1 MNKKKLKKILKRIE
15 DQQKNIEN
23 LNHQQRWMLNII
35 MKKYNISDVVE

>member
-35 MKKYNISDVVE
+35 MKKYNIPDVVE

>member
-1 MNKKKLKKILKRIE
+1 VNKKKLKKILKRIE

>member
-1 MNKKKLKKILKRIE
+1 VKKKKLNKILKRIE
-15 DQQKNIEN
+15 EQQQNIEN